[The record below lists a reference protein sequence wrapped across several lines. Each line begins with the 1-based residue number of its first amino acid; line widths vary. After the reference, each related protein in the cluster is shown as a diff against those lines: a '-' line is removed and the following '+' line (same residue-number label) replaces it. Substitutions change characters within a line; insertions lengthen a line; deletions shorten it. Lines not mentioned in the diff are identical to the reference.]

1 MPKKLIWD
9 NVGERIYETGVKNG
23 VLYPIDEAGEYSK
36 GVAWNGLTK
45 VSESPSGA
53 ESTDLYANDSKYLS
67 LLSAEKYAATIS
79 AYTFP
84 DEFAEC
90 DGSAEITAG
99 VRVGQQERKTFAFCY
114 RTVLG
119 NDVKG
124 DAYGYKLHMVY
135 GCKASPSSKEHTSV
149 NESPEAVEMSWEI
162 NSTPVSV
169 EGVSKP
175 VYTIEI
181 DSTKVKKEN
190 LEALEKIIYG
200 SDEADARL
208 PLPAEVFEIMK
219 NAVAAG

>member
-1 MPKKLIWD
+1 MPKKIIWD
-9 NVGERIYETGVKNG
+9 NVGERTYETGVKMG
-23 VLYPIDEAGEYSK
+23 VLYPIDESGEYSK

-53 ESTDLYANDSKYLS
+53 ETTDLYANDSKYLS

-99 VRVGQQERKTFAFCY
+99 VRVGQQERKSFAFCY

-124 DAYGYKLHMVY
+124 DSYGYKLHMVY

-162 NSTPVSV
+162 NSTPISV

>member
-9 NVGERIYETGVKNG
+9 NVGERTYETGVKNG

>member
-9 NVGERIYETGVKNG
+9 NVGERTYETGVKMG
-23 VLYPIDEAGEYSK
+23 VLYPIDESGEYSK

-53 ESTDLYANDSKYLS
+53 ETTDLYANDSKYLS

-99 VRVGQQERKTFAFCY
+99 VRVGQQERKSFAFCY

-124 DAYGYKLHMVY
+124 DSYGYKLHMVY

-162 NSTPVSV
+162 NSTPISV